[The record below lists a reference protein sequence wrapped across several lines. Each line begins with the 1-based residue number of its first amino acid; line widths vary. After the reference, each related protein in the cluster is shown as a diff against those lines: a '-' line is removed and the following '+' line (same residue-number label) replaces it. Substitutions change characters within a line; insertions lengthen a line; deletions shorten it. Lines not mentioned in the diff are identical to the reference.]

1 LKERPVPTP
10 SSPPRLTL
18 AVLLLAVVAS
28 AIPAAAQPAREDRIV
43 ISYAEPTNPAHK
55 FYRDVLVQYRALEGM
70 RDRLISFRWPRQLK
84 LEVRSCGESDAFY
97 DDAEVVV
104 CYEFLAAFWKAANSS
119 SRPPTVLRTDAL
131 VGPFM
136 DTFLHEAAHA
146 MFDLFKIPVLG
157 KEEDAADLVSAYLM
171 LQFPAHEK
179 RGLILGA
186 GFSYTSELKVRS
198 VRDLTRPRFRFGR
211 YVSYANEHSTP
222 AQRLFTLLCI
232 AYGAD
237 NELFADVV
245 KKGFLPEERAEMCD
259 DEYQQLDFAYRTLIA
274 PHVDSGP

>member
-1 LKERPVPTP
+1 MPNPLRQ
-10 SSPPRLTL
+10 PRAAL
-18 AVLLLAVVAS
+18 ALMLIALSVLGPATS
-28 AIPAAAQPAREDRIV
+28 AWAQPAREDRITV
-43 ISYAEPTNPAHK
+43 SYAEPTNPAHK
-55 FYRDVLVQYRALEGM
+55 LYRDVLVQNLALEGM

-97 DDAEVVV
+97 EDGEVVV
-104 CYEFLAAFWKAANSS
+104 CYEFLAGFWKAANA
-119 SRPPTVLRTDAL
+119 SRPPNVSRADAL

-146 MFDLFKIPVLG
+146 MFDLLKIPVLG

-186 GFSYTSELKVRS
+186 AYSYASELNVRS
-198 VRDLTRPRFRFGR
+198 VRDLNRPRLRFGR
-211 YVSYANEHSTP
+211 HVSSANEHSTP
-222 AQRLFTLLCI
+222 AQRLYTLLCM

-237 NELFADVV
+237 KELFAPIVDR
-245 KKGFLPEERAEMCD
+245 GYLPKDRAEMCD
-259 DEYQQLDFAYRTLIA
+259 DEYQQIDFAYRTLIA
-274 PHVDSGP
+274 PHQDGGP

>member
-1 LKERPVPTP
+1 VPTK
-10 SSPPRLTL
+10 SSSRSRITQ
-18 AVLLLAVVAS
+18 VLLIVAS
-28 AIPAAAQPAREDRIV
+28 VLAPGTSAWSQPAREDRITV
-43 ISYAEPTNPAHK
+43 SYAEPTNPAHK
-55 FYRDVLVQYRALEGM
+55 LYRDVLMQFRALEGM

-97 DDAEVVV
+97 DDGEVVV
-104 CYEFLAAFWKAANSS
+104 CYEFLAGFWKAASSS
-119 SRPPTVLRTDAL
+119 SRPPNVSRADAL

-146 MFDLFKIPVLG
+146 MFDLLKIPVLG

-186 GFSYTSELKVRS
+186 AYSYASELNVRN
-198 VRDLTRPRFRFGR
+198 VRDLNRPRLRFGR
-211 YVSYANEHSTP
+211 HMSFANEHSTP
-222 AQRLFTLLCI
+222 AQRLYSLLCM

-237 NELFADVV
+237 KELFAPVV
-245 KKGFLPEERAEMCD
+245 ERGYLPKDRAEMCD
-259 DEYQQLDFAYRTLIA
+259 DEYAQIDFAYRTLIA
-274 PHVDSGP
+274 PHQDAAP